1 MASSQGTDTSS
12 RGTENACIRA
22 PTLGAAKAAGTR
34 TTLYVGLTLCLI
46 ALTAAVLL
54 AMGRMPICTCGTIEV
69 WHGTVKDS
77 GNSQHLTDWY
87 TPSHI
92 IHGFLFYG
100 GTWLVGIVR
109 GRPLPLGVA
118 FLLALGIECAW
129 ELAENTNTVID
140 RYRATNIALDY
151 YGDSVI
157 NSVMDIGAMI
167 VGFWLARIW
176 PVWLTVMVAL
186 LMELIV
192 GYWIRDNLTLNVIML
207 IYPIEAINQW
217 QAGN

>member
-1 MASSQGTDTSS
+1 MTITA
-12 RGTENACIRA
+12 APAPRA
-22 PTLGAAKAAGTR
+22 NKLPGAWTTR
-34 TTLYVGLTLCLI
+34 YVGLALGLI

-54 AMGRMPICTCGTIEV
+54 AMGRTPICTCGTIEL

-92 IHGFLFYG
+92 IHGFLFYC
-100 GTWLVGIVR
+100 GTWVVGFVR
-109 GRPLPLGVA
+109 GKPLPLGVA
-118 FLLALGIECAW
+118 FLLALGVECAW
-129 ELAENTNTVID
+129 EVAENTNVIID

-167 VGFWLARIW
+167 VGFWIARIW
-176 PVWLTVMVAL
+176 PVWLTAVVAL
-186 LMELIV
+186 LLELIV
-192 GYWIRDNLTLNVIML
+192 GYLIRDNLILNIIML
-207 IYPIEAINQW
+207 IYPVEAINQW
-217 QAGN
+217 QAGS

>member
-1 MASSQGTDTSS
+1 MTSFQ
-12 RGTENACIRA
+12 GTENACTAAVASGLHKPAGARTMLYIGLA
-22 PTLGAAKAAGTR
+22 LG
-34 TTLYVGLTLCLI
+34 LI
-46 ALTAAVLL
+46 ALTAGVL
-54 AMGRMPICTCGTIEV
+54 AMGRTPICTCGTIEL
-69 WHGTVKDS
+69 WHGTVDDS

-100 GTWLVGIVR
+100 VTWLAGWVR

-118 FLLALGIECAW
+118 LLVALGVECAW

-140 RYRATNIALDY
+140 RYRATNIALNY

-157 NSVMDIGAMI
+157 NSVMDVVAMI
-167 VGFWLARIW
+167 AGFWLARIW
-176 PVWLTVMVAL
+176 PIWLTVMVAL